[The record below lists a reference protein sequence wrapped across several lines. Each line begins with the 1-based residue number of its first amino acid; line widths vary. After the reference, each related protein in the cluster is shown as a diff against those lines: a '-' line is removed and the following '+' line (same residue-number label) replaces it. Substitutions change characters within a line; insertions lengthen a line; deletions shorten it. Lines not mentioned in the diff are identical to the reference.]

1 MTEAQ
6 LRLQRHADG
15 LEVAERVG
23 GPDDYPEG
31 TRVVMISDTLV
42 NDLVATIRQCLT
54 DATVAKM
61 RQSPYELDA

>member
-1 MTEAQ
+1 
-6 LRLQRHADG
+6 
-15 LEVAERVG
+15 
-23 GPDDYPEG
+23 
-31 TRVVMISDTLV
+31 MISDTLV